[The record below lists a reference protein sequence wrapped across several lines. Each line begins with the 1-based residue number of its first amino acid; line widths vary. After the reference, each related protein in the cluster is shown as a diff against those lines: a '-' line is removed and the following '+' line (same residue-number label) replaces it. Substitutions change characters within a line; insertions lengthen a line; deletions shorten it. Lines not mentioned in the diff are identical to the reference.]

1 MTIDDLISEGK
12 TFKMKYSEPKEYINS
27 YGIRCIEPENYY
39 FEDNFALS
47 GWIEKC
53 RRYIGVNFHDD
64 QSYEDFCSYGNMTPT
79 DGSVARM
86 VGILISLRD
95 IQGNC
100 PIKESKPSTSISFS
114 QSQSQTQTI
123 ELVMKHLD
131 EEFSESQ
138 IQQISDIV
146 NANLPKSTKRIRLY
160 DLFKN
165 FGVSIGANLLTSLLI
180 N

>member
-1 MTIDDLISEGK
+1 MKIEDLIAEGK
-12 TFKMKYSEPKEYINS
+12 TFKMKYSEPKEYINP

-39 FEDNFALS
+39 FEDTFALS

-53 RRYIGVNFHDD
+53 RRYIGVNYPED
-64 QSYEDFCSYGNMTPT
+64 QSYIDFCSYGNMTPT

-86 VGILISLRD
+86 VGILISLKD
-95 IQGNC
+95 VHGNC

-114 QSQSQTQTI
+114 QSQSQTQTV

-131 EEFSESQ
+131 EEFTESQ
-138 IQQISDIV
+138 IQQISEIV
-146 NANLPKSTKRIRLY
+146 NANLPKSTKRNQLI

-165 FGVSIGANLLTSLLI
+165 LGVSIGANLLTSLLI